1 MHETLI
7 ILINITVFSYLIKSF
22 FKYTLKLSFVISFTI
37 IWILFLNVNPYEYKT
52 NKYSILSYIPLKY
65 RPEMNMLNNT
75 DINKINY
82 PVIFKPVRCS
92 KGGKNVTLI
101 MNKND
106 ATNYILNNNISEIMF
121 QTFVPYKNE
130 IGILY
135 EKNVKSMVIK
145 NSKNSNIMTSCYGD
159 VTCEDVSYLIT
170 PELNTK
176 MKEISNKIPNFNVG
190 RYDIKYKDLSS
201 LLKGE
206 DFYVLEVNGV
216 MGFDLRK
223 SNLQYFGITSIYYI
237 ERWFFYRQLQG
248 FINIITFNGYD
259 PIKLL
264 KMMLISIYNTLN
276 CMDWEKIFA
285 IYS

>member
-22 FKYTLKLSFVISFTI
+22 FKYTLKLSFVISFII
-37 IWILFLNVNPYEYKT
+37 IWVLFLNVNPYKYQT

-82 PVIFKPVRCS
+82 PVIFKPVRCARV
-92 KGGKNVTLI
+92 GRDVTLI
-101 MNKND
+101 LNRND
-106 ATNYILNNNISEIMF
+106 ATKYILNNNISEIMF

-135 EKNVKSMVIK
+135 EKNIKSMVIK
-145 NSKNSNIMTSCYGD
+145 KSKNSNIMTSCYGN
-159 VTCEDVSYLIT
+159 VSCQDVSHLIT

-190 RYDIKYKDLSS
+190 RYDIKYKDLSIFS
-201 LLKGE
+201 KFVDWKKMKSINSIN
-206 DFYVLEVNGV
+206 DFL
-216 MGFDLRK
+216 
-223 SNLQYFGITSIYYI
+223 
-237 ERWFFYRQLQG
+237 
-248 FINIITFNGYD
+248 
-259 PIKLL
+259 
-264 KMMLISIYNTLN
+264 
-276 CMDWEKIFA
+276 
-285 IYS
+285 